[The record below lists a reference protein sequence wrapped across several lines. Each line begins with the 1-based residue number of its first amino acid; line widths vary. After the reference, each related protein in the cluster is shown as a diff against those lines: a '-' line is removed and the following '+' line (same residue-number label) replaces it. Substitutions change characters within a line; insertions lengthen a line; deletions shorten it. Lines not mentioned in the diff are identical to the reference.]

1 MALVTNEGCPIPQ
14 PPGADGGTFFG
25 MNQGLPF
32 PDKELSQLSGND
44 LLDGQIITELA
55 GTRCL
60 NGLSF
65 DTLLDR
71 LQNDYPQSMW
81 TSALLQQ
88 RLNLGRR
95 QGRFCLAA
103 NNTWVLRDDMVKVN
117 YNNQKFQ
124 GLTSDIMRVPICQ
137 TTVTNT
143 FTGAYEGNLPAC
155 NGILCGVPQLT
166 GLLPPGVLAN
176 LRARFG

>member
-1 MALVTNEGCPIPQ
+1 MALVTDDGCPVPMPI
-14 PPGADGGTFFG
+14 GSDGGSFFG
-25 MNQGLPF
+25 SNPPLPF
-32 PDKELSQLSGND
+32 PDRELSQLSGND

-60 NGLSF
+60 SGISF

-88 RLNLGRR
+88 RLTLGRR

-137 TTVTNT
+137 TTVADT
-143 FTGAYEGNLPAC
+143 FSGVYQGNLPNC
-155 NGILCGVPQLT
+155 GNVFCGIPQLT